1 MTAALSHRGPDGEHV
16 WCNRDSTVM
25 LGHRRLAIIDL
36 SPLAA
41 QPMHFL
47 ERYHIVHNGEI
58 YNYLEL
64 KQELAKAGYTFET
77 RSDTEVILAAYA
89 HWGESCVDHFDGM
102 FAFAIWD
109 EQEQELFAAR
119 DRFGEKPFYFFQSKD
134 VLLFASELKALF
146 AAGIQRQM
154 NLKMLFNYITIG
166 YTDNPEIPEETFFE
180 SISRL
185 PAASR
190 LFYSPFDQNL
200 EIEKY
205 WDLNKDTLEYKISD
219 AEAVEKFNTLF
230 RESIRK
236 RLRSD
241 VSIGTS
247 LSGGLDSSSIAATL
261 HELNSNKLNA
271 FTAVF
276 PGFEKDESAHAS
288 IVANK
293 FGSDH
298 TTVTVTAAELVK
310 DWDKFLSC
318 QEEPVGSASAFAQYK
333 VFEKAKEHGVTV
345 LLDGQGADE
354 TLAGYF
360 KYYKWYWQELF
371 YKRKLF
377 SSGEI
382 RAARKLG
389 VNEPFNIKN
398 VMASLLPE
406 LASVILERQYL
417 FNALNHEDL
426 THEFVKYQSREAYY
440 TTPELSS
447 LTGLLYFNTCIH
459 GLGELLRYADRNSM
473 AHGRELRLPFLNHE
487 LVEFLFSL
495 PSNFKI
501 RNGWTKW
508 LLRTAMDSKLP
519 PEIAWRRDKV
529 GFEPPQK
536 QWMQDPAIRERI
548 MEARKK
554 LVDERV
560 LKPDVLNKPVRGTDA
575 YVSRPDDWRYLT
587 AAYFI

>member
-16 WCNRDSTVM
+16 WHNKECTVM

-36 SPLAA
+36 SPAAA

-64 KQELAKAGYTFET
+64 KQELENAGFAFQT
-77 RSDTEVILAAYA
+77 RSDTEVILASYV
-89 HWGESCVDHFDGM
+89 HWGESCVDRFDGM

-180 SISRL
+180 NISRL

-190 LFYSPFDQNL
+190 LYYSPIDQNL

-261 HELNSNKLNA
+261 HGLNSNKLNA

-298 TTVTVTAAELVK
+298 ITVTVTAAELAK

-389 VNEPFNIKN
+389 IDEPFNIKN

-426 THEFVKYQSREAYY
+426 TREFVKHQSREAYY

-447 LTGLLYFNTCIH
+447 LTGVLYFNTCIH

-508 LLRTAMDSKLP
+508 LLRTAMDPKLP

-536 QWMQDPAIRERI
+536 QWMQDPVIRERI

-554 LVDERV
+554 LVDEKV
-560 LKPDVLNKPVRGTDA
+560 LKPDVLNKPVTGTDA

-587 AAYFI
+587 AAYFM